1 MYLRMTRAETAAAIY
16 VDIRASM
23 RLSVRCCL
31 EGDML
36 DRYGQNDFMYVCIH
50 VTILSAWRRG

>member
-1 MYLRMTRAETAAAIY
+1 MYLRMTRAESAAAIC

-36 DRYGQNDFMYVCIH
+36 VGTGDNYTYIRVYVC
-50 VTILSAWRRG
+50 ILSAWRRG